1 MKKKGKLIHFVFD
14 ILKGPRFSLDKHQ
27 EEGMKQHLL
36 LMCGLASRQQQQL
49 STLRSTVSR
58 VSLNYSGTFL
68 WRINDV
74 QTKIAEARIKEGF
87 ELISA
92 PFYTSQ
98 YGYKLQVNMSSRK
111 NKNKNKIQK
120 VQ

>member
-1 MKKKGKLIHFVFD
+1 
-14 ILKGPRFSLDKHQ
+14 
-27 EEGMKQHLL
+27 MKQHLL

-49 STLRSTVSR
+49 STLRSSVSR

-98 YGYKLQVNMSSRK
+98 YGYKLQVCLISLCSAPFFSVVAREPTKSSLNFSAFFSYTVK
-111 NKNKNKIQK
+111 FFS
-120 VQ
+120 

>member
-1 MKKKGKLIHFVFD
+1 
-14 ILKGPRFSLDKHQ
+14 LDKHQ

-49 STLRSTVSR
+49 STLRSSVSR

-98 YGYKLQVNMSSRK
+98 YGYKLQVCLISLCSAPFFSRRRTGSD
-111 NKNKNKIQK
+111 
-120 VQ
+120 

>member
-1 MKKKGKLIHFVFD
+1 
-14 ILKGPRFSLDKHQ
+14 
-27 EEGMKQHLL
+27 MKQHLL

-49 STLRSTVSR
+49 STLRSSVSR

-98 YGYKLQVNMSSRK
+98 YGYKLQVCLISLSAQLLFFPVVAREPTKSSLNFSAFFSYTVK
-111 NKNKNKIQK
+111 FFS
-120 VQ
+120 

>member
-1 MKKKGKLIHFVFD
+1 
-14 ILKGPRFSLDKHQ
+14 
-27 EEGMKQHLL
+27 MKQHLL

-49 STLRSTVSR
+49 SALRSTVSR

-74 QTKIAEARIKEGF
+74 ATKIAEARIKEGF

-98 YGYKLQVNMSSRK
+98 YGYKLQVRRIFRLFLQFNVLFIETNRFFLT
-111 NKNKNKIQK
+111 NRHHCF
-120 VQ
+120 

>member
-1 MKKKGKLIHFVFD
+1 
-14 ILKGPRFSLDKHQ
+14 
-27 EEGMKQHLL
+27 MKQHLL
-36 LMCGLASRQQQQL
+36 LMCGLATRQQQQL

-58 VSLNYSGTFL
+58 VSLNYTGTFL

-98 YGYKLQVNMSSRK
+98 YGYKLQVYATFSFEISMKEFVNNR
-111 NKNKNKIQK
+111 NLLFEYQK
-120 VQ
+120 

>member
-1 MKKKGKLIHFVFD
+1 M
-14 ILKGPRFSLDKHQ
+14 DKHQ

-98 YGYKLQVNMSSRK
+98 YGYKLQVCPSSSLNLLFKKERK
-111 NKNKNKIQK
+111 IHYIVFLTFIWKHSCD
-120 VQ
+120 

>member
-1 MKKKGKLIHFVFD
+1 
-14 ILKGPRFSLDKHQ
+14 
-27 EEGMKQHLL
+27 MKQHLL

-74 QTKIAEARIKEGF
+74 ATKIAEARIKEGF

-98 YGYKLQVNMSSRK
+98 YGYKLQVNNVPKFTGRRTRNLTVCFIISKRHRSF
-111 NKNKNKIQK
+111 
-120 VQ
+120 